1 MDFRILIAPA
11 CLALLGACTTYPAQ
25 TASNTQVDAAVVADS
40 ETAETTQTAATEE
53 TNEVDESRVICK
65 RKQVTGSRF
74 AKNICMT
81 WGEWKDMEERS
92 KDYITNHQRRMTQQ
106 GNPQGGE

>member
-1 MDFRILIAPA
+1 MDFRFLIAPA

-25 TASNTQVDAAVVADS
+25 TASNTQVDAAVVADDATV
-40 ETAETTQTAATEE
+40 EATEE
-53 TNEVDESRVICK
+53 TTAQAAEEVDDSRVICK

-81 WGEWKDMEERS
+81 WAEWKDMEERS

-106 GNPQGGE
+106 GNPQGG